1 VLVGFTSA
9 QFAPESVD
17 VQMFPVRA
25 VAASLVPS
33 LDIAMP
39 YATGNAAYS
48 LDVHVSPE
56 SADVHTVFPPDGFT
70 QVVTM
75 SMVPSL
81 DDAMYLY
88 LCVLPVGLTS
98 VQVEALT
105 KASEANESN
114 TASRTRSMV
123 LGSTSLTGTF
133 IVWP

>member
-1 VLVGFTSA
+1 MPSLDDAMPFQICVLALDVQVS
-9 QFAPESVD
+9 PESVD
-17 VQMFPVRA
+17 VQMFLPAA

-33 LDIAMP
+33 LDIVMP
-39 YATGNAAYS
+39 FQS
-48 LDVHVSPE
+48 CEV
-56 SADVHTVFPPDGFT
+56 
-70 QVVTM
+70 
-75 SMVPSL
+75 
-81 DDAMYLY
+81 
-88 LCVLPVGLTS
+88 PVGLTS

>member
-1 VLVGFTSA
+1 MTI
-9 QFAPESVD
+9 
-17 VQMFPVRA
+17 
-25 VAASLVPS
+25 SL
-33 LDIAMP
+33 
-39 YATGNAAYS
+39 
-48 LDVHVSPE
+48 
-56 SADVHTVFPPDGFT
+56 
-70 QVVTM
+70 
-75 SMVPSL
+75 VPSL
-81 DDAMYLY
+81 DDAMNLY

>member
-1 VLVGFTSA
+1 
-9 QFAPESVD
+9 
-17 VQMFPVRA
+17 
-25 VAASLVPS
+25 
-33 LDIAMP
+33 
-39 YATGNAAYS
+39 
-48 LDVHVSPE
+48 
-56 SADVHTVFPPDGFT
+56 
-70 QVVTM
+70 
-75 SMVPSL
+75 MVPSL
-81 DDAMYLY
+81 DDAMNLY

>member
-1 VLVGFTSA
+1 
-9 QFAPESVD
+9 
-17 VQMFPVRA
+17 M
-25 VAASLVPS
+25 
-33 LDIAMP
+33 
-39 YATGNAAYS
+39 N
-48 LDVHVSPE
+48 
-56 SADVHTVFPPDGFT
+56 
-70 QVVTM
+70 
-75 SMVPSL
+75 
-81 DDAMYLY
+81 LY